1 MSNSYSLTNNYP
13 SQNIKV
19 INPLTIDDCSN
30 FFSPIHTT
38 PITTLPP
45 GGFARG
51 FSPKLP
57 PQNMI
62 QYKKKKKTLI
72 LDLDE
77 TLVHSSMNPFHKCAD
92 ITLPLNFNGKRFF
105 VYVLKRPFLEQFL
118 TEMNLI
124 YDIIIFTASLPEY
137 SEPLLDIIDKNKVI
151 KYRLNRNHC
160 RHYQNIYIKDLK
172 VINRNL
178 KDMIIIDNNPE
189 SYLMNK
195 ENAIP
200 ILTWE
205 DDENDNE
212 LIKLIPVLKYLA
224 EVNDVRTV
232 INQIVDR
239 NNEKV
244 DFNIFNRII
253 KTSNNLNNSIKSNN
267 NLNIINNNIPNNNY
281 IISNNN
287 IINNN
292 NIISNKNIIS
302 NNNSIIRNK
311 NIISN
316 NNIISNSNINYN
328 LSPKDNNSRNNKN
341 NNNINNYNITKKIY
355 IKKEIADNSNINI
368 NKRISFPINTNN
380 QYILNNKDIKPISY
394 SSQTQ
399 NYLYPKDTIRKLEK
413 KFPNLNLDSN
423 NLNNINNINNLK
435 QRTNTSPINQINVS
449 NSTINIFNN
458 KPEIKILVNGPS
470 QKPDFNKIKKIKE
483 ENLTP
488 IRTVKNKRIL
498 FSGEK
503 KKNVIVTPIKDN
515 YNNFIMSNQNFGKTN
530 EGKITKTV
538 SVRKL
543 FEQSNHSFDNIYSNY
558 DKNLQK
564 NNKNTKFKN
573 FDKTYNNKT
582 GFAYNPNIQKF
593 MKSNNVKNTSNILDN
608 KIIKMDVWGN
618 NKNSLK
624 FLRNEKSMSDMNKT
638 TKIKNIEVIKSKKNV
653 KQIPG
658 KKTSNI
664 NMKVK
669 NTENRINTDFNNNNI
684 KLTKK
689 LIMERESFNRKK
701 FLKENFGIID
711 S

>member
-151 KYRLNRNHC
+151 KYRLNRSHC

-292 NIISNKNIIS
+292 IISNKNIIS

-341 NNNINNYNITKKIY
+341 NNNINYNITKKIY
-355 IKKEIADNSNINI
+355 IKKEIADNSNISI

-413 KFPNLNLDSN
+413 KVPNLNLDSN

-515 YNNFIMSNQNFGKTN
+515 YNNFIKTNQNFGKTN

-564 NNKNTKFKN
+564 NNKNTKIKN

-669 NTENRINTDFNNNNI
+669 NTENRINTDFNNNNNI

>member
-51 FSPKLP
+51 FSPKFP

-92 ITLPLNFNGKRFF
+92 ITLPLNFNGKKFF

-292 NIISNKNIIS
+292 IISNKNIIS

-341 NNNINNYNITKKIY
+341 NNNINYNITKKIY
-355 IKKEIADNSNINI
+355 IKKEISDNSNISI

-413 KFPNLNLDSN
+413 KVPNLNLDSN

-515 YNNFIMSNQNFGKTN
+515 YNNFIKTNQNFGKTN

-564 NNKNTKFKN
+564 NNKNTKIKN

>member
-62 QYKKKKKTLI
+62 QFKKKKKTLI

-253 KTSNNLNNSIKSNN
+253 KTSNNLNNNIKSNN

-287 IINNN
+287 IINN

-341 NNNINNYNITKKIY
+341 NNNINYNITKKIY
-355 IKKEIADNSNINI
+355 IKKEIADNSNISI

-413 KFPNLNLDSN
+413 KVPNLNLDSN

-458 KPEIKILVNGPS
+458 KPEIKILVNGPT
-470 QKPDFNKIKKIKE
+470 QKPDLNKIRKIKE

-515 YNNFIMSNQNFGKTN
+515 YNNFIKTNQNFGKTN

-564 NNKNTKFKN
+564 NNKNTKIKN

-669 NTENRINTDFNNNNI
+669 NTENRINTDFNNNI

>member
-38 PITTLPP
+38 PVTTLPP

-51 FSPKLP
+51 FSPKLL

-151 KYRLNRNHC
+151 KYRLNRSHC

-267 NLNIINNNIPNNNY
+267 NLNIINNNIPNSNY

-292 NIISNKNIIS
+292 LISNKNIIS

-341 NNNINNYNITKKIY
+341 NNNINYNITKKIY
-355 IKKEIADNSNINI
+355 IKKEIADNSNISI
-368 NKRISFPINTNN
+368 NKRISFPIKTNN

-413 KFPNLNLDSN
+413 KVPNLNLDSN

-515 YNNFIMSNQNFGKTN
+515 YNNFIKTNQNFGKTN

-564 NNKNTKFKN
+564 NNKNTKIKN

>member
-13 SQNIKV
+13 FQNIKV

-151 KYRLNRNHC
+151 KYRLNRSHC

-292 NIISNKNIIS
+292 IISNKNIIS

-413 KFPNLNLDSN
+413 KVPNLNLDSN

-564 NNKNTKFKN
+564 NHQNTKIKN

-608 KIIKMDVWGN
+608 KIIKMDVWDN
-618 NKNSLK
+618 NKNNLK

-658 KKTSNI
+658 KKASNI

-669 NTENRINTDFNNNNI
+669 NTENRINSDFNNNI

-701 FLKENFGIID
+701 FLRENFGIID

>member
-151 KYRLNRNHC
+151 KYRLNRSHR

-200 ILTWE
+200 IFTWE

-267 NLNIINNNIPNNNY
+267 NLNIINNIPNNNY

-287 IINNN
+287 IINN

-328 LSPKDNNSRNNKN
+328 LSPKDNNSRSNKN
-341 NNNINNYNITKKIY
+341 NNNINYNITKKIY
-355 IKKEIADNSNINI
+355 IKKEIADNSNISI

-564 NNKNTKFKN
+564 NHQNTKIKN

>member
-92 ITLPLNFNGKRFF
+92 ITLPLNFNGKKFF

-151 KYRLNRNHC
+151 KYRLNRSHC

-287 IINNN
+287 II
-292 NIISNKNIIS
+292 SNKNIIS

-341 NNNINNYNITKKIY
+341 NNNINYNITKKIY
-355 IKKEIADNSNINI
+355 IKKEIADNSNISI

-413 KFPNLNLDSN
+413 KVPNLNLDSN

-470 QKPDFNKIKKIKE
+470 QKPDFNKITKIKE

-515 YNNFIMSNQNFGKTN
+515 YNNFIKTNQNFGKTN

-564 NNKNTKFKN
+564 NHQNTKIKN

>member
-1 MSNSYSLTNNYP
+1 M
-13 SQNIKV
+13 
-19 INPLTIDDCSN
+19 
-30 FFSPIHTT
+30 
-38 PITTLPP
+38 
-45 GGFARG
+45 
-51 FSPKLP
+51 
-57 PQNMI
+57 
-62 QYKKKKKTLI
+62 
-72 LDLDE
+72 
-77 TLVHSSMNPFHKCAD
+77 
-92 ITLPLNFNGKRFF
+92 
-105 VYVLKRPFLEQFL
+105 
-118 TEMNLI
+118 
-124 YDIIIFTASLPEY
+124 
-137 SEPLLDIIDKNKVI
+137 
-151 KYRLNRNHC
+151 
-160 RHYQNIYIKDLK
+160 
-172 VINRNL
+172 
-178 KDMIIIDNNPE
+178 
-189 SYLMNK
+189 
-195 ENAIP
+195 
-200 ILTWE
+200 
-205 DDENDNE
+205 
-212 LIKLIPVLKYLA
+212 
-224 EVNDVRTV
+224 
-232 INQIVDR
+232 
-239 NNEKV
+239 
-244 DFNIFNRII
+244 
-253 KTSNNLNNSIKSNN
+253 
-267 NLNIINNNIPNNNY
+267 
-281 IISNNN
+281 
-287 IINNN
+287 
-292 NIISNKNIIS
+292 
-302 NNNSIIRNK
+302 
-311 NIISN
+311 
-316 NNIISNSNINYN
+316 
-328 LSPKDNNSRNNKN
+328 
-341 NNNINNYNITKKIY
+341 
-355 IKKEIADNSNINI
+355 
-368 NKRISFPINTNN
+368 
-380 QYILNNKDIKPISY
+380 
-394 SSQTQ
+394 
-399 NYLYPKDTIRKLEK
+399 
-413 KFPNLNLDSN
+413 
-423 NLNNINNINNLK
+423 
-435 QRTNTSPINQINVS
+435 
-449 NSTINIFNN
+449 
-458 KPEIKILVNGPS
+458 VNGPS

-564 NNKNTKFKN
+564 NNKNTKIKN

-658 KKTSNI
+658 KKASNI

>member
-19 INPLTIDDCSN
+19 INPLTIDDGSN
-30 FFSPIHTT
+30 FFSPIHAT

-151 KYRLNRNHC
+151 KYRLNRSHC

-267 NLNIINNNIPNNNY
+267 NLNIINNNIPNSNY

-287 IINNN
+287 IINN

-341 NNNINNYNITKKIY
+341 NNNINYNITKKIY
-355 IKKEIADNSNINI
+355 IKKEIADNSNISI

-413 KFPNLNLDSN
+413 KVPNLNLDSN

-458 KPEIKILVNGPS
+458 KPEIKILVNGPT
-470 QKPDFNKIKKIKE
+470 QKPDLNKIRKIKE

-515 YNNFIMSNQNFGKTN
+515 YNNFIKTNQNFGKTN

-564 NNKNTKFKN
+564 NNKNTKIKN

>member
-19 INPLTIDDCSN
+19 INPLTIDDFSN

-92 ITLPLNFNGKRFF
+92 ITLPLNFNGKKFF

-151 KYRLNRNHC
+151 KYRLNRSHC

-267 NLNIINNNIPNNNY
+267 NLNIINNNIPNSNY
-281 IISNNN
+281 IISSNNN
-287 IINNN
+287 IINN

-413 KFPNLNLDSN
+413 K
-423 NLNNINNINNLK
+423 K
-435 QRTNTSPINQINVS
+435 
-449 NSTINIFNN
+449 
-458 KPEIKILVNGPS
+458 
-470 QKPDFNKIKKIKE
+470 
-483 ENLTP
+483 
-488 IRTVKNKRIL
+488 
-498 FSGEK
+498 
-503 KKNVIVTPIKDN
+503 
-515 YNNFIMSNQNFGKTN
+515 
-530 EGKITKTV
+530 
-538 SVRKL
+538 
-543 FEQSNHSFDNIYSNY
+543 
-558 DKNLQK
+558 
-564 NNKNTKFKN
+564 
-573 FDKTYNNKT
+573 
-582 GFAYNPNIQKF
+582 
-593 MKSNNVKNTSNILDN
+593 
-608 KIIKMDVWGN
+608 
-618 NKNSLK
+618 
-624 FLRNEKSMSDMNKT
+624 
-638 TKIKNIEVIKSKKNV
+638 
-653 KQIPG
+653 
-658 KKTSNI
+658 
-664 NMKVK
+664 
-669 NTENRINTDFNNNNI
+669 
-684 KLTKK
+684 
-689 LIMERESFNRKK
+689 
-701 FLKENFGIID
+701 
-711 S
+711 

>member
-92 ITLPLNFNGKRFF
+92 ITLPLNFNGKKFF

-151 KYRLNRNHC
+151 KYRLNRSHC

-292 NIISNKNIIS
+292 IISNKNIIS

-341 NNNINNYNITKKIY
+341 NNDINYNITKKIY
-355 IKKEIADNSNINI
+355 IKKEIADNSGVSI

-399 NYLYPKDTIRKLEK
+399 NYLYPKDTIRKQK
-413 KFPNLNLDSN
+413 KKIPNLNLDSN
-423 NLNNINNINNLK
+423 NLNNINDINNLK

-515 YNNFIMSNQNFGKTN
+515 YNNFIKTNQNFGKTN

-564 NNKNTKFKN
+564 NNKNTKIKN

-593 MKSNNVKNTSNILDN
+593 MKSDGVKNTSNILDN
-608 KIIKMDVWGN
+608 KIIKMDVWDN
-618 NKNSLK
+618 NKNNLR
-624 FLRNEKSMSDMNKT
+624 FLRNEKSMSNMNKT

-669 NTENRINTDFNNNNI
+669 NTENRINSDFNNNI

-701 FLKENFGIID
+701 FLRENFGIID

>member
-19 INPLTIDDCSN
+19 INPLTIDDGSN

-105 VYVLKRPFLEQFL
+105 IYVLKRPFLEQFL

-151 KYRLNRNHC
+151 KYRLNRSHC

-189 SYLMNK
+189 SYLMDK

-292 NIISNKNIIS
+292 IISNKNIIS

-316 NNIISNSNINYN
+316 DNIISNSNINYN

-341 NNNINNYNITKKIY
+341 NNNINYNITKKIY
-355 IKKEIADNSNINI
+355 IKKEIADNSNISI

-515 YNNFIMSNQNFGKTN
+515 YNNFIKTNQNFGKTN

-558 DKNLQK
+558 DKNLLK
-564 NNKNTKFKN
+564 NNKNTKIKN

-658 KKTSNI
+658 KKASNI

-701 FLKENFGIID
+701 FLRENFGIID

>member
-151 KYRLNRNHC
+151 KYRLNRSHC

-292 NIISNKNIIS
+292 IISNKNIIS

-341 NNNINNYNITKKIY
+341 NNNINYNITKKIY
-355 IKKEIADNSNINI
+355 IKKEIADNSNISI

-564 NNKNTKFKN
+564 NNKNTKIKN

-608 KIIKMDVWGN
+608 KIIKMDVWDN
-618 NKNSLK
+618 NKNNLK

-658 KKTSNI
+658 KKASNI

-669 NTENRINTDFNNNNI
+669 NTENRINSDFNNNI

-701 FLKENFGIID
+701 FLRENFGIID

>member
-19 INPLTIDDCSN
+19 INPLTIDDGSN

-38 PITTLPP
+38 PVTTLPP

-151 KYRLNRNHC
+151 KYRLNRSHC

-267 NLNIINNNIPNNNY
+267 NLNIINNNIPNSNY

-292 NIISNKNIIS
+292 LISNKNIIS

-341 NNNINNYNITKKIY
+341 NNNINNYNITKIIY

-413 KFPNLNLDSN
+413 KVPNLNLDSN

-470 QKPDFNKIKKIKE
+470 QKPDFNKIRKIKE

-515 YNNFIMSNQNFGKTN
+515 YNNFIKTNQNFGKTN

-564 NNKNTKFKN
+564 NHQNTKIKN

-658 KKTSNI
+658 KKASNI

-669 NTENRINTDFNNNNI
+669 NTENRINSDFNNNI

-701 FLKENFGIID
+701 FLRENFGIID

>member
-13 SQNIKV
+13 FQNIKV

-151 KYRLNRNHC
+151 KYRLNRSHC

-292 NIISNKNIIS
+292 IISNKNIIS

-341 NNNINNYNITKKIY
+341 NNNINYNITKKIY

-413 KFPNLNLDSN
+413 KVPNLNLDSN

-435 QRTNTSPINQINVS
+435 QKTNTSPINQINVS

-515 YNNFIMSNQNFGKTN
+515 YNNFIKTNQNFGKTN

-558 DKNLQK
+558 DKNLLK
-564 NNKNTKFKN
+564 NNKNTKIKN

>member
-38 PITTLPP
+38 PVTTLPP

-57 PQNMI
+57 LQNMI

-151 KYRLNRNHC
+151 KYRLNRSHC

-292 NIISNKNIIS
+292 IISNKNIIS

-341 NNNINNYNITKKIY
+341 NNNINYNITKKIY
-355 IKKEIADNSNINI
+355 IKKEIADNSNISI

-515 YNNFIMSNQNFGKTN
+515 YNNFIKTNQNFGKTN

-564 NNKNTKFKN
+564 NHKNTKIKN

-669 NTENRINTDFNNNNI
+669 NTENRINSDFNNNNI

-701 FLKENFGIID
+701 FLRENFGIID

>member
-92 ITLPLNFNGKRFF
+92 ITLPLNFNEKKFF

-151 KYRLNRNHC
+151 KFRLNRSHC

-253 KTSNNLNNSIKSNN
+253 KTSNNLNNNIKSNN

-287 IINNN
+287 IINN

-341 NNNINNYNITKKIY
+341 NNNINYNITKKIY
-355 IKKEIADNSNINI
+355 IKKEIADNSNISI

-413 KFPNLNLDSN
+413 KVPNLNLDSN

-458 KPEIKILVNGPS
+458 KPEIKILVNGPT
-470 QKPDFNKIKKIKE
+470 QKPDLNKIRKIKE

-515 YNNFIMSNQNFGKTN
+515 YNYNNFIKTNQNFGKTN

-564 NNKNTKFKN
+564 NNKNTKIKN

-658 KKTSNI
+658 KKASNI

-669 NTENRINTDFNNNNI
+669 NTENRINTDFNNNI

>member
-151 KYRLNRNHC
+151 KYRLNRSHC

-292 NIISNKNIIS
+292 IISNKNIIS

-341 NNNINNYNITKKIY
+341 NNNINYNITKKIY
-355 IKKEIADNSNINI
+355 IKKEIADNSNISI

-413 KFPNLNLDSN
+413 KVPNLNLDSN

-564 NNKNTKFKN
+564 NHQNTKIKN

-653 KQIPG
+653 KHIPG

-669 NTENRINTDFNNNNI
+669 NTENRINTDFNNNNNNI

>member
-151 KYRLNRNHC
+151 KYRLNRSHC

-292 NIISNKNIIS
+292 IISNKNIIS

-341 NNNINNYNITKKIY
+341 NNNINYNITKKIY
-355 IKKEIADNSNINI
+355 IKKEIADNSNISI

-515 YNNFIMSNQNFGKTN
+515 YNNFIKTNQNFGKTN

-564 NNKNTKFKN
+564 NNKNTKIKN

-669 NTENRINTDFNNNNI
+669 NTENRINTDFNNNNNI

>member
-19 INPLTIDDCSN
+19 INPLTIDDFSN

-92 ITLPLNFNGKRFF
+92 ITLPLNFNGKKFF

-151 KYRLNRNHC
+151 KYRLNRSHC

-267 NLNIINNNIPNNNY
+267 NLNIINNNIPNSNY

-287 IINNN
+287 IINN

-413 KFPNLNLDSN
+413 KVPNLNLDSN

-515 YNNFIMSNQNFGKTN
+515 YNNFIKTNQNFGKTN

-564 NNKNTKFKN
+564 NNKNTKIKN